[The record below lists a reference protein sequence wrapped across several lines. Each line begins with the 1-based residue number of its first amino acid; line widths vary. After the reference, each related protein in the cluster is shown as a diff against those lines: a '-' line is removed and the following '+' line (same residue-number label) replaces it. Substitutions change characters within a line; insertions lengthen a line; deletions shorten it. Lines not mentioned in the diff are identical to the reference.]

1 VNEGFTTT
9 TPAEEATLRALAA
22 VVAGA
27 ELTTPRLNEL
37 VEELGAIVAT
47 LAARPPS
54 EADPAADRWLVM
66 RADDRITVLGDA
78 VSLHAT
84 LTDARPQTI
93 RLSHKTGTCSVE
105 PGPGPRRVKVSRDGV
120 TIAERREVAGELV
133 DDASPVGLPDP
144 PPTVTLDHV
153 GGATVLPPPP
163 TPPREPPAPPPVEA
177 ESAPPAAATPPR
189 EPPTPPPAPW
199 RATHLVGAQPLPVGG
214 VPAGTFAP
222 GTVLDPHLEVQLI
235 ETTAEGWALVECAN
249 SWRCYVA
256 AWGLDPLTP

>member
-9 TPAEEATLRALAA
+9 TPTEEAALLALAA
-22 VVAGA
+22 VVVDE
-27 ELTTPRLNEL
+27 ELTPRRLREL
-37 VEELGAIVAT
+37 IEGLGAIVAA
-47 LAARPPS
+47 LAARPAS

-84 LTDARPQTI
+84 LADAHPKTI

-105 PGPGPRRVKVSRDGV
+105 PGPGPRRVKVSRQGV
-120 TIAERREVAGELV
+120 TIADKREDAGELV
-133 DDASPVGLPDP
+133 DDDVSPVVLPDP

-163 TPPREPPAPPPVEA
+163 PREPPVEGEPAPPPAPPPPRL
-177 ESAPPAAATPPR
+177 APA
-189 EPPTPPPAPW
+189 PPPAPW

-222 GTVLDPHLEVQLI
+222 GTVLDPRLEVQLI

-256 AWGLDPLTP
+256 AWGLDPISP

>member
-133 DDASPVGLPDP
+133 DDASPVVLPDP

-163 TPPREPPAPPPVEA
+163 TPPREPPAPPP
-177 ESAPPAAATPPR
+177 
-189 EPPTPPPAPW
+189 APW
-199 RATHLVGAQPLPVGG
+199 RATHLVGTQPLPVGG

>member
-9 TPAEEATLRALAA
+9 TPAEEATLLALAA

-27 ELTTPRLNEL
+27 ELTARRLNEL
-37 VEELGAIVAT
+37 VDGLGAIVAT
-47 LAARPPS
+47 LAARPAS

-84 LTDARPQTI
+84 LTDARPWSI
-93 RLSHKTGTCSVE
+93 RLSHKTDTCSVE

-120 TIAERREVAGELV
+120 TIADRREEAGELV
-133 DDASPVGLPDP
+133 DAASPAVLPDP

-163 TPPREPPAPPPVEA
+163 PREPPAPPPVEA
-177 ESAPPAAATPPR
+177 GPAPPAVPTPPR

-214 VPAGTFAP
+214 VPAGSFTP

-256 AWGLDPLTP
+256 GWGLDPVTP

>member
-84 LTDARPQTI
+84 LTDARPRTI

-105 PGPGPRRVKVSRDGV
+105 PGPGPRRIKVSREGV
-120 TIAERREVAGELV
+120 TVADKREEAGGLV
-133 DDASPVGLPDP
+133 DDASPVVLPDP

-153 GGATVLPPPP
+153 GDATVLPPP
-163 TPPREPPAPPPVEA
+163 PPREPPAPPPVEA

-256 AWGLDPLTP
+256 AWGLHAISP